1 MHKNYI
7 KWAWL
12 PLVVFG
18 IVLLSLK
25 NPTTIDDEEYF
36 NEFSNHNKVFSVEL
50 PTDINFAGEA
60 VPLDR
65 FYVKEALEYELTVNT
80 YWHSSTIMHLK
91 RANRWFPVIE
101 PILKKNG
108 IPDDFKYLAVAE
120 SGLRNIVSPAGATGF
135 WQIMKGTAKEYDL
148 EVNSGID
155 QRYHVEKS
163 TEVACEYLQTAY
175 DKYGSWTLAAASYNA
190 GMNRI
195 SKELER
201 QGENNYYDMIFGQET
216 GRYIFRI
223 IALKQVLN
231 HPKDYGFH
239 LRKEDL
245 YIPYTTHE
253 ISVDSTISDLSEF
266 AKLYELNYKELKIY
280 NPWMR
285 QAFLPDKSR
294 RKYRIKIPKSN

>member
-36 NEFSNHNKVFSVEL
+36 NEFGNHNKVFSVEL

-65 FYVKEALEYELTVNT
+65 FYVKEALEYELTVNA

-148 EVNSGID
+148 EVNTGID

-245 YIPYTTHE
+245 YIPYTTYE

-294 RKYRIKIPKSN
+294 RKYMIKIPKSN

>member
-1 MHKNYI
+1 MHKNSI

>member
-1 MHKNYI
+1 MQKNNL
-7 KWAWL
+7 KWAVL
-12 PLVVFG
+12 PFIVLG

-25 NPTTIDDEEYF
+25 YPTSIDDKEYF
-36 NEFSNHNKVFSVEL
+36 NEFGNHNKVFSVEL
-50 PTDINFAGEA
+50 PTDISFAGET
-60 VPLDR
+60 VPLDK

-155 QRYHVEKS
+155 QRYHVEMS
-163 TEVACEYLQTAY
+163 TEVACVYLQTAY
-175 DKYGSWTLAAASYNA
+175 EKYGSWTLAAASYNA

-216 GRYIFRI
+216 GRYLYRI

-245 YIPYTTHE
+245 YIPYTTYE

-266 AKLYELNYKELKIY
+266 AKSYGLNYKELKIY
-280 NPWMR
+280 NPWLR
-285 QAFLPDKSR
+285 QAFMPDKSR
-294 RKYRIKIPKSN
+294 REYIIKIPKSN